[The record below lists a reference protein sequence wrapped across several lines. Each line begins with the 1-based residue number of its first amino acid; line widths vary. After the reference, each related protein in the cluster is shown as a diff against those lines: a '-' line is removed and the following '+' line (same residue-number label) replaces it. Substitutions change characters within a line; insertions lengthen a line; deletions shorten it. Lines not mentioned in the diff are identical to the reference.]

1 MVSAQESVSTE
12 KVWRINF
19 INPGAELELPIGE
32 QTTFSTN
39 IGVGFNGAYPELVYG
54 EENGI
59 IYIIAPFLDFQL
71 KQFYNFKTRDEKGK
85 NISGNSGNFI
95 SARITSRGPSI
106 SDNVF
111 RKSDVD
117 FAVGPTWGIQRK
129 YGNINFLFDLGP
141 QFYFDIDGNAGFWPL
156 MAQLNIGFNLN
167 PKR

>member
-1 MVSAQESVSTE
+1 M
-12 KVWRINF
+12 
-19 INPGAELELPIGE
+19 
-32 QTTFSTN
+32 
-39 IGVGFNGAYPELVYG
+39 
-54 EENGI
+54 
-59 IYIIAPFLDFQL
+59 

>member
-59 IYIIAPFLDFQL
+59 I
-71 KQFYNFKTRDEKGK
+71 
-85 NISGNSGNFI
+85 
-95 SARITSRGPSI
+95 
-106 SDNVF
+106 
-111 RKSDVD
+111 
-117 FAVGPTWGIQRK
+117 
-129 YGNINFLFDLGP
+129 
-141 QFYFDIDGNAGFWPL
+141 
-156 MAQLNIGFNLN
+156 
-167 PKR
+167 